1 LETSPLV
8 STKLIEMTFCSYCY
22 AVCLRASQIGEI
34 SVKILL
40 ILNHSLAHW
49 SYLVFFSQIIKMVW
63 IRAISWIKSTVFW
76 HDAPEILMQTFSLE
90 ISLRKSRNCSVSVN
104 VLMALTTR
112 WSWVIVCWQSRLF
125 SLMLLSNQIRR
136 IFMDHSNVV
145 AQLYLLRS

>member
-1 LETSPLV
+1 LETSSLV
-8 STKLIEMTFCSYCY
+8 STKLIEMT
-22 AVCLRASQIGEI
+22 VCLRASQIGEI

-40 ILNHSLAHW
+40 ILNHSLAHR
-49 SYLVFFSQIIKMVW
+49 SYLVLFSQIIKMVW
-63 IRAISWIKSTVFW
+63 NRVISWIKSTVFW
-76 HDAPEILMQTFSLE
+76 HNAPEILMQTFSLE

-136 IFMDHSNVV
+136 TFMDHSNVV